1 MNNYIKVVAST
12 VILSIGSA
20 SALAALSDNETDKAI
35 SNAKNSLQLPESNSS
50 QKYCRKVRN
59 SLYGKFRKKCRTVAE
74 WNAWIAVVAPKIER
88 QWQLAGA
95 TNPRKGGTDLDRATP
110 IIPEPFNR

>member
-1 MNNYIKVVAST
+1 MKNYLKAVTFTA
-12 VILSIGSA
+12 ILSIGSA

-35 SNAKNSLQLPESNSS
+35 SDAKNSLRLPSGDSN

-74 WNAWIAVVAPKIER
+74 WDAWIAVVAPKIEK

-110 IIPEPFNR
+110 VIPEPFNR